1 MRHCLVPILQM
12 RKLRLRE
19 IEQLLQQRKAEAD
32 LNPDSLTSNL
42 VPLVNRCA
50 CHK

>member
-32 LNPDSLTSNL
+32 LNPQSDFKSGALSQL
-42 VPLVNRCA
+42 VCMS
-50 CHK
+50 